1 MKRNNFF
8 ILFILIFFL
17 ISNISVA
24 NIKND
29 IVLKVGN
36 QIITEYDIKNKIL
49 TTLFLNKKEY
59 TQENIDELKRVS
71 LELLVLNKLK
81 SIELSKY
88 NIQSDQKQIRSYLK
102 TISSSNVEDLKNEF
116 KSNNLDYNLFLEE
129 VETEFSWQ
137 KLIYQTYS
145 DKIKIDEKKI
155 DEEIK
160 LKIKNPTQDEIKLSE
175 IEILSINELEDKN
188 NIDKI
193 KNHIIKEGFE
203 KTASKFSMS
212 SSAID
217 KGDIGWINSN
227 QLSKKIYDEVK
238 KIKIGEI
245 TAPIKNQDTILIL
258 KLIDKRKSSN
268 ISLDIEKLK
277 KNLIEKKKNELFN
290 LYSRSLLSKLK
301 NKTFIQYK

>member
-1 MKRNNFF
+1 MKKNNFF
-8 ILFILIFFL
+8 KLFILIFFL

-59 TQENIDELKRVS
+59 IQENIDGLKRVS

-81 SIELSKY
+81 KIELSKY
-88 NIQSDQKQIRSYLK
+88 NIQGDQKQIISYLK
-102 TISSSNVEDLKNEF
+102 NISSSNVEGLKNEF

-129 VETEFSWQ
+129 IETEFSWQ

-160 LKIKNPTQDEIKLSE
+160 LKIKNPTQEEIKLSK

-193 KNHIIKEGFE
+193 KNNIIKEGFE
-203 KTASKFSMS
+203 KTSSKFSMS
-212 SSAID
+212 SSAFD

-245 TAPIKNQDTILIL
+245 SAPIKDQDTILIL
-258 KLIDKRKSSN
+258 KLIDKRNSSN

-277 KNLIEKKKNELFN
+277 KNLIEKKKNEMFN

>member
-1 MKRNNFF
+1 MNKNNFF
-8 ILFILIFFL
+8 IQFILIFFL
-17 ISNISVA
+17 ISNISLA

-49 TTLFLNKKEY
+49 TTLFLNKKEFI
-59 TQENIDELKRVS
+59 QENIDELKRVS

-81 SIELSKY
+81 KIELSKY
-88 NIQSDQKQIRSYLK
+88 NIQSDQKQIRSYLEI
-102 TISSSNVEDLKNEF
+102 ISSSNVENLKNEF
-116 KSNNLDYNLFLEE
+116 KSNNLDYNLFIEE
-129 VETEFSWQ
+129 VETEFGWQ

-145 DKIKIDEKKI
+145 DKIKIDEEKI
-155 DEEIK
+155 DKEIK

-193 KNHIIKEGFE
+193 KNNISIEGFE

-217 KGDIGWINSN
+217 KGNIGWINSN
-227 QLSKKIYDEVK
+227 QLSEKIYDEVK
-238 KIKIGEI
+238 KIKVGEI
-245 TAPIKNQDTILIL
+245 TAPIKYQDTILIL

-268 ISLDIEKLK
+268 ITLDKVELK

-290 LYSRSLLSKLK
+290 LNYRIILYKKK

>member
-1 MKRNNFF
+1 
-8 ILFILIFFL
+8 
-17 ISNISVA
+17 
-24 NIKND
+24 
-29 IVLKVGN
+29 VGN

-137 KLIYQTYS
+137 KFIYQTYS

-160 LKIKNPTQDEIKLSE
+160 LSGISAKIIFSSGSPT
-175 IEILSINELEDKN
+175 
-188 NIDKI
+188 
-193 KNHIIKEGFE
+193 FE
-203 KTASKFSMS
+203 SGGS
-212 SSAID
+212 
-217 KGDIGWINSN
+217 
-227 QLSKKIYDEVK
+227 V
-238 KIKIGEI
+238 
-245 TAPIKNQDTILIL
+245 
-258 KLIDKRKSSN
+258 
-268 ISLDIEKLK
+268 
-277 KNLIEKKKNELFN
+277 
-290 LYSRSLLSKLK
+290 
-301 NKTFIQYK
+301 

>member
-1 MKRNNFF
+1 MKKNNFF
-8 ILFILIFFL
+8 KLFILIFFL

-49 TTLFLNKKEY
+49 TTLFLNKKEFI
-59 TQENIDELKRVS
+59 QENIDELKIVS

-81 SIELSKY
+81 KIELSKY
-88 NIQSDQKQIRSYLK
+88 NIQSDQKQIRNYLK
-102 TISSSNVEDLKNEF
+102 NISSSNVEDLKNEF

-129 VETEFSWQ
+129 IETEFSWQ

-155 DEEIK
+155 DEEIE

-193 KNHIIKEGFE
+193 KNNIIKEGFE

-212 SSAID
+212 SSAFD

-227 QLSKKIYDEVK
+227 QLSKKIYQV
-238 KIKIGEI
+238 
-245 TAPIKNQDTILIL
+245 IL
-258 KLIDKRKSSN
+258 
-268 ISLDIEKLK
+268 
-277 KNLIEKKKNELFN
+277 F
-290 LYSRSLLSKLK
+290 
-301 NKTFIQYK
+301 

>member
-1 MKRNNFF
+1 MKKNNSF

-36 QIITEYDIKNKIL
+36 QIITGYDIKNKIL
-49 TTLFLNKKEY
+49 TTLFLNKKEFIKK
-59 TQENIDELKRVS
+59 NIDELKRVS

-81 SIELSKY
+81 KIELSKY
-88 NIQSDQKQIRSYLK
+88 NIQSDQKQIRNYLK
-102 TISSSNVEDLKNEF
+102 NISSSNVEDLKNEF

-129 VETEFSWQ
+129 IETEFSWQ

-193 KNHIIKEGFE
+193 KNNIIKEGFE

-212 SSAID
+212 NSAID

>member
-1 MKRNNFF
+1 MKKNNFF
-8 ILFILIFFL
+8 KLFILIFFL

-49 TTLFLNKKEY
+49 TTLFLNKKEFI
-59 TQENIDELKRVS
+59 QENIDELKRVS

-81 SIELSKY
+81 KIELSKY

-102 TISSSNVEDLKNEF
+102 NISSSNVEDLKNEF

-129 VETEFSWQ
+129 IETEFSWQ

-155 DEEIK
+155 DEEIE

-217 KGDIGWINSN
+217 KGNIGWINSN
-227 QLSKKIYDEVK
+227 QLSEKIYDEVK
-238 KIKIGEI
+238 KIKVGEI
-245 TAPIKNQDTILIL
+245 TAPIKYQDTILIL

-268 ISLDIEKLK
+268 ITLDKVELK

>member
-49 TTLFLNKKEY
+49 TTLFLNKKEFI
-59 TQENIDELKRVS
+59 QENIDELKIVS

-81 SIELSKY
+81 KIELSKY
-88 NIQSDQKQIRSYLK
+88 NIQSDQKQIRNYLK
-102 TISSSNVEDLKNEF
+102 NISSSNVEDLKNEF

-129 VETEFSWQ
+129 IETEFSWQ

-155 DEEIK
+155 DEEIE

-193 KNHIIKEGFE
+193 KNNIIKEGFE
-203 KTASKFSMS
+203 KTSSKFSMS
-212 SSAID
+212 SSAFD

>member
-49 TTLFLNKKEY
+49 TTLFLNKKEFI
-59 TQENIDELKRVS
+59 QENIDELKIVS

-81 SIELSKY
+81 KIELSKY
-88 NIQSDQKQIRSYLK
+88 NIQSDQKQIRNYLK
-102 TISSSNVEDLKNEF
+102 NISSSNVEDLKNEF

-129 VETEFSWQ
+129 IETEFSWQ

-155 DEEIK
+155 DEEIE

-193 KNHIIKEGFE
+193 KNNIIKEGFE
-203 KTASKFSMS
+203 KTSSKFSMS
-212 SSAID
+212 SSAFD

-245 TAPIKNQDTILIL
+245 TEPIKNQDTILIL

>member
-49 TTLFLNKKEY
+49 TTLFLNKKEFI
-59 TQENIDELKRVS
+59 QENIDELKRVS

-81 SIELSKY
+81 KIELSKY

-102 TISSSNVEDLKNEF
+102 NISSSNVEDLKNEF

-129 VETEFSWQ
+129 IETEFSWQ

-155 DEEIK
+155 DEEIE

-193 KNHIIKEGFE
+193 KNNIIKEGFE
-203 KTASKFSMS
+203 KTSSKFSMS
-212 SSAID
+212 SSAFD